1 MTAERRI
8 ASHLLWTPQGVVRN
22 PLVVFSSD
30 GRPLRVEQCAD
41 PDRQPA
47 TEFYAG
53 LLVFDFPPNYGTF
66 FGKWCAEQAPLR
78 ERLPQCVPAPQG
90 IAVVLSGMDYDE
102 LRLTPQAR
110 ITPVFAK

>member
-22 PLVVFSSD
+22 PLVTLSPD
-30 GRPLRVEQCAD
+30 GRCLRVEQCAD

-53 LLVFDFPPNYGTF
+53 LLVLDFPANYDSF

-78 ERLPQCVPAPQG
+78 ERLPRCVPAPHG
-90 IAVVLSGMDYDE
+90 IAVVLSGLDYDE
-102 LRLTPQAR
+102 LRLTPQSR
-110 ITPVFAK
+110 LLPVFAK

>member
-8 ASHLLWTPQGVVRN
+8 ASNLLWTPQGVVRN
-22 PLVVFSSD
+22 PLVVFASD

-53 LLVFDFPPNYGTF
+53 LLILDFPADYAAF
-66 FGKWCAEQAPLR
+66 FGNWCAEQAPLR
-78 ERLPQCVPAPQG
+78 ERLPLCVPAPQG
-90 IAVVLSGMDYDE
+90 IAVVLSGIDYDE
-102 LRLTPQAR
+102 LRLTPQTR